1 MSDIRVVIGK
11 INVHGCL
18 TVMQRRLETHV
29 TIILIVFG
37 VRQLVRV
44 IQPVIE
50 NKQKILEDSDV
61 PRKQK
66 TYFFL
71 FCLL

>member
-37 VRQLVRV
+37 VRVRLMQLGYSTMGNRKVDGTS
-44 IQPVIE
+44 PVV
-50 NKQKILEDSDV
+50 KRPS
-61 PRKQK
+61 
-66 TYFFL
+66 
-71 FCLL
+71 